1 MQCKLRQWAL
11 RRTKPFGTALALAL
25 STASLCAQTT
35 PQPSPSAAPQV
46 WTWDAVKDR
55 FQLNNPNLLAS
66 RLNIDELKA
75 EEITAH
81 LRPNPDFTLS
91 ADGTQVAPSHGVWT
105 PFAGT
110 FVSPG
115 VSYLF
120 ERRNKRGLRYEVAK
134 EGTAIGIAQQ
144 SDSERNLLF
153 NLRNA
158 FVGVLQAKAVLHVAQ
173 DNLDAYDKILRVS
186 RDRFQAGDIARID
199 LDRLELQRLQ
209 YESDLQTA
217 LVNLRT
223 TKINLLALINDR
235 RPVDSFDLDGA
246 FDFSEDILS
255 LDDYRKNALDARP
268 DLRAAVLSVKQAETN
283 AQLAEANGSVD
294 PTLGVWFT
302 HNGSFNNPDALN
314 TIGASVSIPL
324 RIFDTNQGEKLRTKI
339 DIKRNEQLRRGVET
353 QVYSDVDSAYAT
365 LASDIN
371 LLKPYKRQYL
381 EQAVRVR
388 DTVLFSYQHG
398 GASLLDFI
406 NAESEYRTVQ
416 LSYVNLVGS
425 YLTAAAQLN
434 LAVGR
439 EVIQ

>member
-1 MQCKLRQWAL
+1 MEFLMRWTLLSAKVL
-11 RRTKPFGTALALAL
+11 LALGAVGL
-25 STASLCAQTT
+25 YAQTAA
-35 PQPSPSAAPQV
+35 QAAPPASTQS
-46 WTWDAVKDR
+46 WTWDSVKDR
-55 FQLNNPNLLAS
+55 FQLNNTTLQAS

-75 EEITAH
+75 QEITAH

-91 ADGTQVAPSHGVWT
+91 ADGTQIVPSHGVWT

-120 ERRNKRGLRYEVAK
+120 ERRNKRNLRFEAAQQ
-134 EGTAIGIAQQ
+134 GTAVGIAQQ
-144 SDSERNLLF
+144 FDSERTLLF
-153 NLRNA
+153 NLRTA
-158 FVGVLQAKAVLHVAQ
+158 FIGVLQAKAVVRLAQ
-173 DNLDAYDKILRVS
+173 DNLDSYDKILKVS

-217 LVNLRT
+217 VVNLRT
-223 TKINLLALINDR
+223 NKINLLALLDDR
-235 RPVDSFDLDGA
+235 RPVDSFDVDGP
-246 FDFSEDILS
+246 FDFSEDLPS
-255 LDDYRKNALDARP
+255 LDDYRKDALDTRP

-283 AQLAEANGSVD
+283 YQLAEANGSTD
-294 PTLGVWFT
+294 PTIGAWFT

-324 RIFDTNQGEKLRTKI
+324 RIFDSNQGEKLRTKI
-339 DIKRNEQLRRGVET
+339 DIKRNEKLRRGVET
-353 QVYSDVDSAYAT
+353 QVYSDVDSAFAT
-365 LASDIN
+365 LSSDID

-388 DTVLFSYQHG
+388 ETVLFSYQHG
-398 GASLLDFI
+398 GAALLDFL
-406 NAESEYRTVQ
+406 NAESEYRAVE

>member
-1 MQCKLRQWAL
+1 MD
-11 RRTKPFGTALALAL
+11 
-25 STASLCAQTT
+25 SL
-35 PQPSPSAAPQV
+35 
-46 WTWDAVKDR
+46 
-55 FQLNNPNLLAS
+55 
-66 RLNIDELKA
+66 
-75 EEITAH
+75 
-81 LRPNPDFTLS
+81 
-91 ADGTQVAPSHGVWT
+91 
-105 PFAGT
+105 AGT
-110 FVSPG
+110 FVSPS

-223 TKINLLALINDR
+223 TKINLLALIDDR
-235 RPVDSFDLDGA
+235 RPVDSFDLDGP
-246 FDFSEDILS
+246 FDFSEDILA
-255 LDDYRKNALDARP
+255 LDDYRKDALDARP

-339 DIKRNEQLRRGVET
+339 DIKRNEKLRQGVET

>member
-1 MQCKLRQWAL
+1 MQWTLLRTLIKASL
-11 RRTKPFGTALALAL
+11 SLAL
-25 STASLCAQTT
+25 SAATLGAQTA
-35 PQPSPSAAPQV
+35 PPASPQV

-55 FQLNNPNLLAS
+55 FQLNNTSLLAS

-75 EEITAH
+75 QEITAN

-91 ADGTQVAPSHGVWT
+91 ADGTQIAPSHGVWQ

-110 FVSPG
+110 FISPS

-120 ERRNKRGLRYEVAK
+120 ERRNKRGLRYEAAK

-173 DNLDAYDKILRVS
+173 DNLDAYDKILKVS

-223 TKINLLALINDR
+223 TKINLLALIDDR
-235 RPVDSFDLDGA
+235 RPVDSFDLDGV

-255 LDDYRKNALDARP
+255 LDDYRKDAVDARP
-268 DLRAAVLSVKQAETN
+268 DLRAAVLTVKQAETN
-283 AQLAEANGSVD
+283 AQLAQADGSTD

-339 DIKRNEQLRRGVET
+339 DIKRNEKLRQGVET

-365 LASDIN
+365 LTSDIN

-406 NAESEYRTVQ
+406 QAESDYRTVQ